1 MRYALFLVLLIA
13 ASGCYHA
20 SVNTGRAPNGVE
32 FDRPW
37 AFSFVYGLVPP
48 PTVETMERCPN
59 GVAMVATEVSF
70 LNGLVSTLTGGLIT
84 PMHIKVSCAGS
95 TAALDVP
102 AEIEVATG
110 SDLMDVQSAFGEA
123 ADRTARSGDPVYVQ
137 FDR

>member
-1 MRYALFLVLLIA
+1 MRYTLLLVLLIA

-20 SVNTGRAPNGVE
+20 SVNTGQAPNGVE
-32 FDRPW
+32 INRPW
-37 AFSFVYGLVPP
+37 ALSFVYGLVPP
-48 PTVETMERCPN
+48 PTVETMEGCPN
-59 GVAMVATEVSF
+59 GVAMVETEISF
-70 LNGLVSTLTGGLIT
+70 LNGLVSSLTGGLVT

-95 TAALDVP
+95 TAALDAP

-110 SDLMDVQSAFGEA
+110 SDLSDVQSAFGEA